1 MGRRCRGRGGGGGG
15 GEKGEGVDGEKRTEV
30 GADGGTW
37 GGHLGFLKTTFISSL
52 NQIFNRINGKSR
64 ESLERGAWGG
74 GISNEREEKW
84 KKYGINF
91 RSKKERS
98 QR

>member
-37 GGHLGFLKTTFISSL
+37 GGHLGFLKTTLISSL
-52 NQIFNRINGKSR
+52 NQIFYRQR
-64 ESLERGAWGG
+64 WESLGG
-74 GISNEREEKW
+74 GGYIK
-84 KKYGINF
+84 
-91 RSKKERS
+91 
-98 QR
+98 